1 MTAISGVYDDHDA
14 LGLAELVRSRQVT
27 ATELLDE
34 ALERVAARN
43 PRVNA
48 VVSVF
53 EARARAAIAAGLPDG
68 PFRGVPFVLKDLGVD
83 VAGEITTSGS
93 RFFADHRPT
102 RSSELTLRYERAGL
116 VIFGKTN
123 TPEMGLNAST
133 EPLLFG
139 PTRNPWN
146 LDHSAGGSSGGAAA
160 AVAAGIVP
168 AAHATDGGGSIRIPA
183 SNCGLFGLK
192 PNRGRTPVGP
202 PLGEGWN
209 GLSHGHVVTRTVRD
223 SAALLDATAGTSV
236 GEPYA
241 APRYDG
247 TCLEATQRS
256 PGRLRVGMMTTGR
269 PGVVVD
275 DEARAAAGYA
285 ARLLVEL
292 GHDVEEFT
300 LPIDWPATTKVFGT
314 LSGTHVA
321 ATIKERAHALG
332 REPTTDDIEYVT
344 WVQLANASSRGALD
358 YVDAVRAMHR
368 IGHEVA
374 EAFEQIDVLL
384 TPTVGRPPPPIGL
397 LDMNTDDLAA
407 FGREA
412 GRVSNFLGIFNI
424 TGQPAMSVP
433 LHWTADGLPIGVHF
447 VARWGA
453 EPLLYSLAAQLEKV
467 TPWSQRRPDG
477 FDAHVDA
484 P

>member
-1 MTAISGVYDDHDA
+1 MTIATSVYDEHDA
-14 LGLAELVRSRQVT
+14 VGLADLVRTKQLS
-27 ATELLDE
+27 ASELLDE
-34 ALERVAARN
+34 ALDRVGSRN

-53 EARARAAIAAGLPDG
+53 EARARAAIAGGLPDG
-68 PFRGVPFVLKDLGVD
+68 PFTGVPFLLKDLGVD
-83 VAGEITTSGS
+83 IAGEITTSGS
-93 RFFADHRPT
+93 RFFADHRPA
-102 RSSELTLRYERAGL
+102 RSSELVLRYERAGL
-116 VIFGKTN
+116 VVFGKTN

-183 SNCGLFGLK
+183 SSCGLFGLK

-202 PLGEGWN
+202 PVGEGWN
-209 GLSHGHVVTRTVRD
+209 GLSHGHVITRSVRD
-223 SAALLDATAGTSV
+223 SAALLDATAGSSV

-241 APRYDG
+241 APHYVG
-247 TCLEATQRS
+247 SCLEATQRS
-256 PGRLRVGMMTTGR
+256 PGRLRIGMMTAGR
-269 PGVVVD
+269 PGLAVD
-275 DEARAAAGYA
+275 DEARTAVGFA

-292 GHDVEEFT
+292 GHDVVEFT
-300 LPIDWPATTKVFGT
+300 LPIDWPATTSVFGT

-321 ATIKERAHALG
+321 ATINDRARVLG
-332 REPTTDDIEYVT
+332 REPTLDDIEYVT
-344 WVQLANASSRGALD
+344 WVQLAAASTRGALD

-374 EAFEQIDVLL
+374 VAFEEIDVLL
-384 TPTVGRPPPPIGL
+384 TPTVGTPPPPIGL
-397 LDMNTDDLAA
+397 LDMNTDDLKA

-412 GRVSNFLGIFNI
+412 GRVSNFLGIMNI

-433 LHWTADGLPIGVHF
+433 LHWTAGGLPVGVHF
-447 VARWGA
+447 AARWGG
-453 EPLLYSLAAQLEKV
+453 EPLLFSLAAQLERV
-467 TPWSQRRPDG
+467 APWVHRRPTG
-477 FDAHVDA
+477 FA
-484 P
+484 

>member
-1 MTAISGVYDDHDA
+1 MSIGAAYDDHDA
-14 LGLAELVRSRQVT
+14 LGLAELVRKGEVS

-34 ALERVAARN
+34 ALERVTARN
-43 PRVNA
+43 PQINA
-48 VVSVF
+48 VVSLF
-53 EARARAAIAAGLPDG
+53 EARARQAIAAGLPDG
-68 PFRGVPFVLKDLGVD
+68 PFTGVPFVLKDLGID
-83 VAGEITTSGS
+83 VGGEVTSMGS
-93 RFFADHRPT
+93 RFFADHRPA
-102 RSSELTLRYERAGL
+102 RSTELTRRYERAGL

-168 AAHATDGGGSIRIPA
+168 VAHATDGGGSIRIPA
-183 SNCGLFGLK
+183 SSCGLFGLK
-192 PNRGRTPVGP
+192 PNRGRVPVGP

-209 GLSHGHVVTRTVRD
+209 GLSHGHVVSRSVRD
-223 SAALLDATAGTSV
+223 SAALLDATAGSSV

-241 APRYDG
+241 APHYEG

-256 PGRLRVGMMTTGR
+256 PGRLRIGMMTTGR

-275 DEARAAAGYA
+275 DEARAAVGFA

-292 GHDVEEFT
+292 GHDIVEDFT
-300 LPIDWPATTKVFGT
+300 LPIDWPATTQVFGV

-321 ATIKERAHALG
+321 ATIRDRARVLE
-332 REPTTDDIEYVT
+332 REPSVDDIEYVT
-344 WVQLANASSRGALD
+344 WIQLANASTRGALD
-358 YVDAVRAMHR
+358 YVDAVRTMHR
-368 IGHEVA
+368 IGHEVGT
-374 EAFEQIDVLL
+374 AFEEIDVLM
-384 TPTVGRPPPPIGL
+384 TPTSGRPPPPIGL
-397 LDMNTDDLAA
+397 LDMNTNDLPA

-412 GRVSNFLGIFNI
+412 GRVSNFLGIMNI

-433 LHWTADGLPIGVHF
+433 LHFTDDGLPMGVHF
-447 VARWGA
+447 AARWGG
-453 EPLLYSLAAQLEKV
+453 EPLLYSLAAQLERAA
-467 TPWSQRRPDG
+467 PWAHRRPPNFG
-477 FDAHVDA
+477 
-484 P
+484 

>member
-1 MTAISGVYDDHDA
+1 MSIADLYDDNDA
-14 LGLAELVRSRQVT
+14 LGLAELVRTRQVS
-27 ATELLDE
+27 ASELLDE
-34 ALERVAARN
+34 ALERVATRN
-43 PRVNA
+43 PRINA
-48 VVSVF
+48 VVSMF

-68 PFRGVPFVLKDLGVD
+68 PFTGVPFLLKDLGVD
-83 VAGEITTSGS
+83 VGGEITTSGS
-93 RFFADHRPT
+93 RFFADHRPA
-102 RSSELTLRYERAGL
+102 RSSELVLRYERAGL

-160 AVAAGIVP
+160 AVAAGILP

-183 SNCGLFGLK
+183 SSCGLFGLK

-209 GLSHGHVVTRTVRD
+209 GLSHGHVVSRSVRD
-223 SAALLDATAGTSV
+223 SAAILDATAGSSI

-241 APRYDG
+241 APHYEG

-256 PGRLRVGMMTTGR
+256 PGRLRVGMMTAGR
-269 PGVVVD
+269 PGVEVD
-275 DEARAAAGYA
+275 VDARAGVGYA
-285 ARLLVEL
+285 ARLLIEL
-292 GHDVEEFT
+292 GHDVDEFT
-300 LPIDWPATTKVFGT
+300 LPIDWPATTSVFVT

-321 ATIKERAHALG
+321 ATIKERARVLG
-332 REPTTDDIEYVT
+332 REPTVDDIEHVT
-344 WVQLANASSRGALD
+344 RTQLARASSRGAID
-358 YVDAVRAMHR
+358 YVDEVRAMHR

-374 EAFEQIDVLL
+374 AAFEEIDVLL
-384 TPTVGRPPPPIGL
+384 TPTVGRAPPPIGL
-397 LDMNTDDLAA
+397 LDMNTNDLAA

-412 GRVSNFLGIFNI
+412 GRVSNFLGIMNI

-433 LHWTADGLPIGVHF
+433 LHWSADDLPIGVHF
-447 VARWGA
+447 AARWGA
-453 EPLLYSLAAQLEKV
+453 EPLLFSLAAQLEKAA
-467 TPWSQRRPDG
+467 PWAHRRPKG
-477 FDAHVDA
+477 FS
-484 P
+484 

>member
-1 MTAISGVYDDHDA
+1 MGLGKLYDDNDA
-14 LGLAELVRSRQVT
+14 LGLAELVRTRQVSPS
-27 ATELLDE
+27 ELLDE
-34 ALERVAARN
+34 ALDRVATHN
-43 PRVNA
+43 PQVNA
-48 VVSVF
+48 VVSLF

-68 PFRGVPFVLKDLGVD
+68 PFTGVPFVLKDLGAD

-102 RSSELTLRYERAGL
+102 RSSEVVLRYERAGL

-123 TPEMGLNAST
+123 TPEMGLNATT

-183 SNCGLFGLK
+183 SSCGLFGLK
-192 PNRGRTPVGP
+192 PNRGRIPFGP

-209 GLSHGHVVTRTVRD
+209 GLSHGHVITRSVRD
-223 SAALLDATAGTSV
+223 SAAFLDATAGSRA

-241 APRYDG
+241 APHYDG
-247 TCLEATQRS
+247 SCLDATQRS

-275 DEARAAAGYA
+275 DEARAAVGYA

-300 LPIDWPATTKVFGT
+300 LPVDWAATTRVFGI

-321 ATIKERAHALG
+321 ATINARAGVLG
-332 REPTTDDIEYVT
+332 REPTLDDIERVT
-344 WVQLANASSRGALD
+344 WMQFTAASTRGALD
-358 YVDAVRAMHR
+358 YVDAVRTMHR
-368 IGHEVA
+368 ISDEVA
-374 EAFEQIDVLL
+374 AAFEEIDVLL
-384 TPTVGRPPPPIGL
+384 TPTAGTPPPPIGL
-397 LDMNTDDLAA
+397 LDMNSEDLAA
-407 FGREA
+407 LGREA
-412 GRVSNFLGIFNI
+412 GRVANFLGIMNI

-433 LHWTADGLPIGVHF
+433 LYWTADGLPLGVHF
-447 VARWGA
+447 AARWGA
-453 EPLLYSLAAQLEKV
+453 EPLLCSLAAQLEKV
-467 TPWSQRRPDG
+467 APWAHRRPDG
-477 FDAHVDA
+477 FYTSVDA
-484 P
+484 T

>member
-1 MTAISGVYDDHDA
+1 MTISGSDYDNADA
-14 LGLAELVRSRQVT
+14 LGLAELVRTRQVS
-27 ATELLDE
+27 AAELLDI
-34 ALERVAARN
+34 ALDRVATRN
-43 PRVNA
+43 PQVNA
-48 VVSVF
+48 VVSTF
-53 EARARAAIAAGLPDG
+53 EARARAAIAAGLPEG
-68 PFRGVPFVLKDLGVD
+68 PFTGVPFLLKDLGVD
-83 VAGEITTSGS
+83 VGGEITTSGS
-93 RFFADHRPT
+93 RFFADHRPD

-146 LDHSAGGSSGGAAA
+146 LDRSAGGSSGGAAA
-160 AVAAGIVP
+160 AVAAGIIP

-183 SNCGLFGLK
+183 SSCGLFGLK

-209 GLSHGHVVTRTVRD
+209 GLSHGHVVTRSVRD
-223 SAALLDATAGTSV
+223 SAALLDATAGSSV

-241 APRYDG
+241 APHFAG

-256 PGRLRVGMMTTGR
+256 PGQLRIGMMTVGR
-269 PGVVVD
+269 PGVAVD
-275 DEARAAAGYA
+275 DEARAAVGYA

-292 GHDVEEFT
+292 GHDVDEFT
-300 LPIDWPATTKVFGT
+300 LPIDWPATTSVFGA

-321 ATIKERAHALG
+321 ATINERARVLG
-332 REPTTDDIEYVT
+332 REPTVDDLERVT
-344 WVQLANASSRGALD
+344 WVQRANASSRGALD
-358 YVDAVRAMHR
+358 YVDAVRGMHR

-374 EAFEQIDVLL
+374 AAFQEIDVLL

-397 LDMNTDDLAA
+397 LDMNSDDLAA

-412 GRVSNFLGIFNI
+412 GRVSNFLGIMNI

-433 LHWTADGLPIGVHF
+433 LHWTADDLPIGVHF
-447 VARWGA
+447 AARWGG
-453 EPLLYSLAAQLEKV
+453 EPLLFSLAAQLEKV
-467 TPWSQRRPDG
+467 APWAHRRPKE
-477 FDAHVDA
+477 FS
-484 P
+484 